1 MHFPE
6 LKRMYSE
13 IWHIKDIRN
22 HWAHS
27 QAISDC
33 QLAAFLNNCEDV
45 VAAICTEESYPS
57 YEQIKNLRLCWV
69 VFAAEKVY
77 QELTHSDDSG
87 NHMIVYPRLLPP
99 FDD

>member
-1 MHFPE
+1 
-6 LKRMYSE
+6 MYSE

-27 QAISDC
+27 QVISDC
-33 QLAAFLNNCEDV
+33 QLVAFLSNCEEM

-57 YEQIKNLRLCWV
+57 YEQIKNLRQCWLL
-69 VFAAEKVY
+69 FAAEKVH
-77 QELTHSDDSG
+77 QDLLQVDDSG
-87 NHMIVYPRLLPP
+87 HAAVVYPRLLPP